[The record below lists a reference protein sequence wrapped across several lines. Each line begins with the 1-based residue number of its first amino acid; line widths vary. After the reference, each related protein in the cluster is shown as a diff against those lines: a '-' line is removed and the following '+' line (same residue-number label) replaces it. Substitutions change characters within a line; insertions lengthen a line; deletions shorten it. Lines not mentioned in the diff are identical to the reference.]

1 MNESRKIFRDELL
14 SMEKPNDT
22 YKRQYERE
30 IQAMSEKQLS
40 TFGRIGVGLLV
51 AYGLLVIFVYADLLR
66 WALPSEGISNIVTYG
81 FVLSGLFLA
90 IVFTL
95 LTGYIVVRG
104 RFGLI
109 IKPSFVVGIGTV
121 MSFLLVVAYTF
132 FMEITLLQINPQ
144 DWRIKLQEQLGAA
157 VFFMFVFAGLYQIIR
172 VLYRLESK
180 THEKLLEI
188 EYRLVD
194 LSEKIEN
201 KTSE

>member
-1 MNESRKIFRDELL
+1 
-14 SMEKPNDT
+14 
-22 YKRQYERE
+22 
-30 IQAMSEKQLS
+30 MSENKLS

-109 IKPSFVVGIGTV
+109 IKPSFIVGIGTV

-157 VFFMFVFAGLYQIIR
+157 VFFMLVFAGLYQIIR
-172 VLYRLESK
+172 VLYRLESR
-180 THEKLLEI
+180 THE
-188 EYRLVD
+188 
-194 LSEKIEN
+194 
-201 KTSE
+201 